1 MYIELLTYT
10 EKYGVETFFRNC
22 YKMLQVITKNRQ
34 VNLNNSTNTTT
45 SITTTTTNNNYYYLF
60 ITITIIITTLQFLV
74 KCTLWKMIFSK
85 L

>member
-10 EKYGVETFFRNC
+10 EKYGVETIFRNC

-34 VNLNNSTNTTT
+34 VILNNSTNTTT
-45 SITTTTTNNNYYYLF
+45 SITTTTTTTTTNNNYYLF

-74 KCTLWKMIFSK
+74 KCTL
-85 L
+85 